1 MDDASAGFNVHLG
14 PSLPSD
20 ISVTATGAIF
30 TTKNNF
36 QAILHDRGGPA
47 GVPQK
52 NVDCMPYAACCVA
65 ALQALLAREVAP
77 ADSAVIS
84 VIQLQMEDG
93 QLLSIM
99 PSKINIVGPMRALT
113 VQAQLRLQS
122 RLEQVLHAQFASC
135 RCTAELDWHMYVN
148 ALYLVPINNAQL
160 GKWRPKQR
168 LRCWEVTM

>member
-1 MDDASAGFNVHLG
+1 MDDASAGFDVHLG

-52 NVDCMPYAACCVA
+52 NVDCMPYA

-113 VQAQLRLQS
+113 VQAQLRLQ
-122 RLEQVLHAQFASC
+122 
-135 RCTAELDWHMYVN
+135 CTAELDWHMYVN